1 VSGGGAAVAVALLLL
16 VTTACASKAPTFA
29 SRFITE
35 GTPTLNVGG
44 IETTI
49 YGQAPRPPRASMPP
63 LPEMRKVGSRH
74 SSNLSALE
82 AASPALRRALSA
94 LAQAPTSANYL
105 SVAAAYRAEGV
116 RDKAFDYLT
125 EGLADDRYNPAL
137 HDALARLWRDWGFP
151 DRALSA
157 ATQAVYHAPQSPE
170 ARNTLGTVLWALG
183 QRAEAGRAF
192 EAATALD
199 AGAWYAWSNRC
210 EVALTAGRTVE
221 ATAFCRKAAA
231 LKRRSQETR
240 R

>member
-1 VSGGGAAVAVALLLL
+1 L
-16 VTTACASKAPTFA
+16 
-29 SRFITE
+29 
-35 GTPTLNVGG
+35 
-44 IETTI
+44 
-49 YGQAPRPPRASMPP
+49 Q
-63 LPEMRKVGSRH
+63 
-74 SSNLSALE
+74 
-82 AASPALRRALSA
+82 RALSA
-94 LAQAPTSANYL
+94 LALAPSSRRYLDVATAYSA
-105 SVAAAYRAEGV
+105 AGV
-116 RDKAFDYLT
+116 RDRAFDYLT
-125 EGLADDRYNPAL
+125 EGLTHDRYNPAL

-157 ATQAVYHAPQSPE
+157 ATQAVYHAPQSAE

-210 EVALTAGRTVE
+210 EVAFTAGKTME